1 MTTVIRYVKNTMDG
15 GDPASCRVS
24 STGSDH
30 QLVAIDVLVT
40 AGIAA
45 NANANVLTWTGA
57 GKIRSIAS
65 IFMRRTGSGNI
76 GVTDTGE
83 IIPMGAVAQPT
94 HSTFT
99 VDATGKTIN
108 CRLLAGATAIPT
120 FTTISFL
127 LVIGT
132 GEPGH
137 D

>member
-1 MTTVIRYVKNTMDG
+1 MTSVIRYVKNTFDG
-15 GDPASCRVS
+15 GDPTSCQVG
-24 STGSDH
+24 STGFDH

-45 NANANVLTWTGA
+45 NANANVLTWTGS
-57 GKIRSIAS
+57 GKIKSIVSA
-65 IFMRRTGSGNI
+65 FMRRTGSGNI

-83 IIPMGAVAQPT
+83 IIPLGAVAQNT

-108 CRLLAGATAIPT
+108 CSLLAGAAPIPT

-127 LVIGT
+127 LVIGNY
-132 GEPGH
+132 
-137 D
+137 